1 MIPIRP
7 TRLALFAAAALAAGL
22 ALPARAD
29 DPPAAEG
36 RAAEVETPVTPDL
49 PRPDAVLDAMP
60 LVIYPADPRAALR
73 AADGDGSAADEPEPI
88 AIEATG
94 AFDLEAPPLGER
106 PTPREALRADELG
119 ETIMRPRGGSA
130 TGGKPDVPPER

>member
-7 TRLALFAAAALAAGL
+7 PRLAVLAAVGLAAGL
-22 ALPARAD
+22 AMPAHAD
-29 DPPAAEG
+29 DPPVAQG
-36 RAAEVETPVTPDL
+36 RAAEVETPLTPDL

-60 LVIYPADPRAALR
+60 LVIYPADPRTALR
-73 AADGDGSAADEPEPI
+73 AADGPAGDEPAPI

-94 AFDLEAPPLGER
+94 ALELERPPLGER

-130 TGGKPDVPPER
+130 AGGKPDVPPER